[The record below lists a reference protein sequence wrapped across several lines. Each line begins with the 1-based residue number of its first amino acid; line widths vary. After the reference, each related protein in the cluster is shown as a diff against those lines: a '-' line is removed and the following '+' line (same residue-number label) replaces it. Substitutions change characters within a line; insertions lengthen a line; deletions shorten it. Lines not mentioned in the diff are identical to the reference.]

1 MPFLIKVSVCT
12 MSSSNTEAVAPQDFF
27 NLGTR
32 MALLR
37 DYQLKLR
44 WAGKNNCDMTRD
56 LELIKLETSLS
67 FGSKSYNTGLSEYL
81 HFTDAILKE
90 SIARVEEL
98 HKLVEK

>member
-1 MPFLIKVSVCT
+1 
-12 MSSSNTEAVAPQDFF
+12 MSSSNAETVAPQDFF

-37 DYQLKLR
+37 DYQFKLR
-44 WAGKNNCDMTRD
+44 WAGKNHCDMTRD
-56 LELIKLETSLS
+56 LELIKLETNLS